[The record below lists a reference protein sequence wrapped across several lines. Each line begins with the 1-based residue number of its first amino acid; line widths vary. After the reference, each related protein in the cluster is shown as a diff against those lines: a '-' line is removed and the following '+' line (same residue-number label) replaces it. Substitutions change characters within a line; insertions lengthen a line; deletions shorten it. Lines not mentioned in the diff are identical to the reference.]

1 MKFKGIVSDS
11 RNYKF
16 ACSLH
21 PSRSPYAL
29 PYSYW
34 AGFCYRLDLGAAS
47 SESAAGSGRL
57 RAAAVESAAVSV
69 VALSCGLCV
78 LVVGLDCCE
87 VRLCDPCARA
97 CGAPVCPT
105 CVSRVSPGS
114 PRCLFTGSIH
124 VQVRLT

>member
-11 RNYKF
+11 RN
-16 ACSLH
+16 LH
-21 PSRSPYAL
+21 PSPL
-29 PYSYW
+29 LCTLW

-78 LVVGLDCCE
+78 LVGQ
-87 VRLCDPCARA
+87 
-97 CGAPVCPT
+97 
-105 CVSRVSPGS
+105 PGFGW
-114 PRCLFTGSIH
+114 L
-124 VQVRLT
+124 